1 MVKIAKGDVLVR
13 FAVLSL
19 LAVGLIGLTVAW
31 TGSRLVERH
40 MRAGSAEAVAQA
52 VVPQVEAR
60 LGQLDPGQTLSG
72 PALEGFDAFVTA
84 SLLSPETPLIRV
96 RSVEGMVLY
105 SSRPAEIGDAAGAE
119 PELQRAVQGETSARV
134 GHLEA
139 ESGVQAEALEVLRV
153 FSPLAPAGGGSIAAV
168 LEVQQDYS
176 GIAAKIADARQE
188 LYFGLGAGLAALYVV
203 LQFAV
208 WVATRAF
215 SRAYA
220 RLAYLYRTGQQMRA
234 SLDIGDVLTQIARDA
249 TTLARGQYGLVALR
263 EEDDGGFMVKA
274 SYDHTQGIASQQ
286 YRKIDDW
293 FLHRVTVSRESLVSN
308 QAAKPYRALFGD
320 DTAERTVGLLG
331 VPLGFREKTIGVIVV
346 IRRNQSHA
354 FATKE
359 IKLVEELADQA
370 AMAVEQANLLSKV
383 RAYANELEMS
393 YDSTLKALM
402 AALDTK
408 DASTEGHSQ
417 RVAHLTVAIARE
429 MGLPEERMSDI
440 ERGAL
445 LHDVGKIG
453 VPDAVLRKSQ
463 ALSRKEWKAMQ
474 KHPLLAGLLVS
485 KVGILEG
492 ALPILLYHHERYD
505 GEGYP
510 FGLAGDK
517 IPLEARIFT
526 VVDAYDAMTSDRP
539 YRQALS
545 HEEAVSEIMANVG
558 SQFDPAVAEAFKAV
572 LDRMH
577 EAPDEE
583 KEAA

>member
-13 FAVLSL
+13 FVVLSL
-19 LAVGLIGLTVAW
+19 LTVGLIGLTVAW
-31 TGSRLVERH
+31 TGGRLIESH
-40 MRAGSAEAVAQA
+40 IRAGSAEAVGQTVA
-52 VVPQVEAR
+52 PQVETRLAQLD
-60 LGQLDPGQTLSG
+60 LGQPLSG
-72 PALEGFDAFVTA
+72 PALQEFDAFVA
-84 SLLSPETPLIRV
+84 SSLLSPETFLIRI
-96 RSVEGMVLY
+96 RGAQGLVLY
-105 SSRPAEIGDAAGAE
+105 SSRPAEIGDAAAHEAE
-119 PELQRAVQGETSARV
+119 LERALRGETSARV

-139 ESGVQAEALEVLRV
+139 EPGVQAESLDVLRV
-153 FSPLAPAGGGSIAAV
+153 FAPLAPTEGGGIAAV

-176 GIAAKIADARQE
+176 GIAAKIAGARRE
-188 LYFGLGAGLAALYVV
+188 LYAGLAVGLTALYVV

-220 RLAYLYRTGQQMRA
+220 RLSYLYRTGQQMRA
-234 SLDIGDVLTQIARDA
+234 SLDVGDVLTQIARDA
-249 TTLARGQYGLVALR
+249 TTLTRGQYGLVALR

-274 SYDHTQGIASQQ
+274 SYDHNQGIASQQ
-286 YRKIDDW
+286 YRKIDEW
-293 FLHRVTVSRESLVSN
+293 FLHRVTASGESLATS
-308 QAAKPYRALFGD
+308 QAAKAYRALLGD
-320 DTAERTVGLLG
+320 DTADGTVGLLG
-331 VPLGFREKTIGVIVV
+331 VPLGLRDKTIGVIVV
-346 IRRNQSHA
+346 VKLSRPHA
-354 FATKE
+354 FAAKD
-359 IKLVEELADQA
+359 IRLVEELLDQA

-383 RAYANELEMS
+383 RAYANELELS

-453 VPDAVLRKSQ
+453 VPDAVLRKPQ
-463 ALSRKEWKAMQ
+463 ALNRKEWKAMQ

-492 ALPILLYHHERYD
+492 ALPILIYHHERYD

-545 HEEAVSEIMANVG
+545 HEEAVSEIIANAG
-558 SQFDPAVAEAFKAV
+558 SQFDPVVTEAFRAV
-572 LDRMH
+572 LDSMH
-577 EAPDEE
+577 EAPEE
-583 KEAA
+583 AKEVA

>member
-1 MVKIAKGDVLVR
+1 MVKIAKGDILVR
-13 FAVLSL
+13 FAALSL
-19 LAVGLIGLTVAW
+19 LAVGLIGLSVVW
-31 TGSRLVERH
+31 TRSQLIGNDI
-40 MRAGSAEAVAQA
+40 RAGSAEAVAQT

-60 LGQLDPGQTLSG
+60 LGQLDLAQPLSG
-72 PALEGFDAFVTA
+72 PALEEFDAFVT
-84 SLLSPETPLIRV
+84 SFLLSPETPLIRI
-96 RSVEGMVLY
+96 RSAQGLVLY
-105 SSRPAEIGDAAGAE
+105 SSRPAEIGDPAGPEAE
-119 PELQRAVQGETSARV
+119 LERAFRGETSARV
-134 GHLEA
+134 GSLEP
-139 ESGVQAEALEVLRV
+139 EPGVQAEALDVLRV
-153 FSPLAPAGGGSIAAV
+153 FAPLAPTEGGSIVAA

-176 GIAAKIADARQE
+176 GIAAKIADARRE
-188 LYFGLGAGLAALYVV
+188 LYVGIAVGLAALYVV
-203 LQFAV
+203 LQFSV

-220 RLAYLYRTGQQMRA
+220 RLSYLYRTGQQMRA
-234 SLDIGDVLTQIARDA
+234 SLDVGDVLTQIARDA
-249 TTLARGQYGLVALR
+249 TLLARGQYGLVALR

-274 SYDHTQGIASQQ
+274 SYDHKQGVASQQ
-286 YRKIDDW
+286 YRKIDEW
-293 FLHRVTVSRESLVSN
+293 FLHRVTASGESLATSH
-308 QAAKPYRALFGD
+308 AAQPYCAVFGD
-320 DTAERTVGLLG
+320 DEADGTVGLLG
-331 VPLGFREKTIGVIVV
+331 VPLGLRDKMIGVIVV
-346 IRRNQSHA
+346 VKFNRQHSFAAKDIR
-354 FATKE
+354 
-359 IKLVEELADQA
+359 LVEELADQA

-383 RAYANELEMS
+383 RDYANELELS

-453 VPDAVLRKSQ
+453 VPDAVLRKPQ

-545 HEEAVSEIMANVG
+545 HEEAVSEIMANAG
-558 SQFDPAVAEAFKAV
+558 SQFDPVVTEAFKAV

-577 EAPDEE
+577 EAPEE
-583 KEAA
+583 AKEAA